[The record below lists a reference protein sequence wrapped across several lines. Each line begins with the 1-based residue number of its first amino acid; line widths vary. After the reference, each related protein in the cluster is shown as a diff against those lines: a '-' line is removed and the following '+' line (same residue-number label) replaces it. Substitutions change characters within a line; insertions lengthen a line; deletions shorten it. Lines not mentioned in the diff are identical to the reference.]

1 MPRSPSSDLIEG
13 CANCE
18 RRRIRCDLKRPTC
31 NKCSKKGL
39 DCPGYNRQLK
49 WINGVAARGHLQGR
63 SVPTRASHPGSAK
76 AAPVLP
82 ENVQLGVEAT
92 PGCSDCQESRKFDP
106 TVSLHV
112 DNLAKDTRFME
123 YYRRNLA
130 GLMVWLDSEE
140 NDYRKRVIPLAEDQP
155 AIGFAIVAF
164 AAQHGWGAYPLDDIA
179 RMAETARDKCLQL
192 IQTRAKEMTEKV
204 AEGIELNSQSD
215 IADAEWMLASI
226 LIINNYENAR
236 CRLEAAEGHRQAART
251 IVNIFTHSVS
261 TQGRELFAFLRNQL
275 AIEDIIAATTTFD
288 ENHIMNAIT
297 PAPGSDSLLF
307 SKYLTLLHQITL
319 QSMKQSGNL
328 FSAKSAEE
336 PFTMSVVQSKFEQ
349 ARGATLLAAGH
360 LGLGGSTM
368 AHDFVRL
375 VDIYHN
381 AGLLYAFRCLQ
392 CAAEESPHWMTTTTK
407 LFDQLSEFE
416 DLDGFVQNLAWP
428 TFIAGTACH
437 GNTERQN
444 IILSMFTA
452 INAVTKFD
460 YYLDAV
466 DFLKGFWSGSNVD
479 WRLLVRARE
488 ASGKRLL
495 VV

>member
-1 MPRSPSSDLIEG
+1 M
-13 CANCE
+13 
-18 RRRIRCDLKRPTC
+18 
-31 NKCSKKGL
+31 
-39 DCPGYNRQLK
+39 
-49 WINGVAARGHLQGR
+49 
-63 SVPTRASHPGSAK
+63 
-76 AAPVLP
+76 
-82 ENVQLGVEAT
+82 
-92 PGCSDCQESRKFDP
+92 
-106 TVSLHV
+106 
-112 DNLAKDTRFME
+112 DNLASDTRFME

-140 NDYRKRVIPLAEDQP
+140 NDYRKRVIPLAEYQP

-164 AAQHGWGAYPLDDIA
+164 AAQHGWGGYPLGDVA
-179 RMAETARDKCLQL
+179 AMAESARDKCLQL

-204 AEGIELNSQSD
+204 AEGVELNSQSD

-251 IVNIFTHSVS
+251 IVNIFNHSVS
-261 TQGRELFAFLRNQL
+261 IEGRELFGFLRNQL

-288 ENHIMNAIT
+288 ENHIMNAIA

-307 SKYLTLLHQITL
+307 SKYLTLLHQITV
-319 QSMKQSGNL
+319 QSTTQTG
-328 FSAKSAEE
+328 AESAEGHL
-336 PFTMSVVQSKFEQ
+336 TMSMVHSQFEQ
-349 ARGATLLAAGH
+349 ARGATLMAAGR

-368 AHDFVRL
+368 ARDFVRL

-381 AGLLYAFRCLQ
+381 AGLLYAFRCLK
-392 CAAEESPHWMTTTTK
+392 CAGEESPHWVTASTK
-407 LFDQLSEFE
+407 LFGQLSEFE
-416 DLDGFVQNLAWP
+416 DLNGFVQNLAWP

-437 GNTERQN
+437 GNAERQG

-452 INAVTKFD
+452 IYAVTKFD

-466 DFLKGFWSGSNVD
+466 DFLKSFWVGLNVD
-479 WRLLVRARE
+479 WRSLVQARE
-488 ASGKRLL
+488 VSGKRLL

>member
-1 MPRSPSSDLIEG
+1 MPRSPSADLLGG

-18 RRRIRCDLKRPTC
+18 RRRIRCDFKRPNC
-31 NKCSKKGL
+31 NKCSRKGL
-39 DCPGYNRQLK
+39 ECPGYSRQLK

-63 SVPTRASHPGSAK
+63 SVPTRASHPGSQK
-76 AAPVLP
+76 AAP
-82 ENVQLGVEAT
+82 EAT
-92 PGCSDCQESRKFDP
+92 SGCSDHQESRGVDP
-106 TVSLHV
+106 TVSLHME
-112 DNLAKDTRFME
+112 NLAKDTRFME

-140 NDYRKRVIPLAEDQP
+140 NDYRKRVIPLAEYQP

-164 AAQHGWGAYPLDDIA
+164 AAQHGWGAYPLGDIA
-179 RMAETARDKCLQL
+179 TMAESARDKCLQL

-204 AEGIELNSQSD
+204 AEGVELNSQSD

-251 IVNIFTHSVS
+251 IVNIFNHSVS
-261 TQGRELFAFLRNQL
+261 TEGRELFAFLRNQL

-307 SKYLTLLHQITL
+307 SKYLTVVHRITL
-319 QSMKQSGNL
+319 QSMKHTGDQS
-328 FSAKSAEE
+328 SAKSTGG
-336 PFTMSVVQSKFEQ
+336 PFTMSMVQSEFEQ
-349 ARGATLLAAGH
+349 AKGATLMAAGR

-381 AGLLYAFRCLQ
+381 AGLLYAFRCLK
-392 CAAEESPHWMTTTTK
+392 CAEEESPRWIMTSTK

-416 DLDGFVQNLAWP
+416 DLNGFVQNLAWP

-437 GNTERQN
+437 GNTERQS

-452 INAVTKFD
+452 IHAVTKFD

-466 DFLKGFWSGSNVD
+466 DFLKNFWLGSNVD

-488 ASGKRLL
+488 LSGKRLF